1 MKESLAYHVRRSIF
15 VSLAQMA
22 WADGKLHASELAA
35 LRGAA
40 FSLDLLDR
48 HTGVA
53 GMLSLGPA
61 RLPPVEF
68 SDLNR
73 TERGLCVAA
82 AAWAAL
88 TDDLQSHTET
98 FVLSWLATHAGL
110 DEEIVEEL
118 SELAWRTR
126 ALRPDDLDWE
136 SEFDALLIAA
146 KQVLDHQPMV
156 PAPGHSHGGAPLG
169 TSLS

>member
-61 RLPPVEF
+61 LLPPVEF

-88 TDDLQSHTET
+88 TDDLQSHTES

-110 DEEIVEEL
+110 DEEIVDEL

-126 ALRPDDLDWE
+126 ALRPHDLDWE

-146 KQVLDHQPMV
+146 KTLLEPQASLPAVLRK
-156 PAPGHSHGGAPLG
+156 PGAVSLEAPL
-169 TSLS
+169 S